1 MEQKNKRKWR
11 RKLMLVLK
19 IILIIS
25 VLSMSIGALLHA
37 TLFRAKLSAIAP
49 YGELVNVGDGQMHVY
64 SLGEGIDT
72 IVLLPG
78 LGIPLPSADFG
89 PLMRKLA
96 EDYRV
101 ITIEYFGVGF
111 SSVTDA
117 ERTSA
122 QFVDEIRGA
131 LSALN
136 IDTPVILMPHSIS
149 TVYAEHYA
157 TLNPE
162 AVKAIISLDG
172 TSTAYYAE
180 TPKILN
186 AILPI
191 VKFQQS
197 LGATSILSGL
207 VVNKS
212 KSMAAGYTEKEIND
226 IVTFSGFSMNDNTL
240 EQMRTSGETIK
251 EVMDLPF
258 PESVAYF
265 KIISKDTFEKP
276 NKQLKI
282 SPQDYQFEHLKRIG
296 DHAIY
301 EVLEGNHFIY
311 HYNEGRIS
319 EIVAEVLADLQE
331 TKK

>member
-1 MEQKNKRKWR
+1 MKQEKSKKWR
-11 RKLMLVLK
+11 RKLMLVFK

-37 TLFRAKLSAIAP
+37 TLFKSKLAAIAP
-49 YGELVNVGDGQMHVY
+49 YGELVSVGDGQLHVY
-64 SLGEGIDT
+64 SLGKGDET

-78 LGIPLPSADFG
+78 LGVPLPSADFG
-89 PLMRKLA
+89 PLMRKLS

-101 ITIEYFGVGF
+101 VTIEYFGVGF
-111 SSVTDA
+111 SSVTQA

-122 QFVDEIRGA
+122 QFVEEIRGA

-149 TVYAEHYA
+149 TVYAEHFA
-157 TLNPE
+157 TLYPE
-162 AVKAIISLDG
+162 SVKAIVSLDG

-186 AILPI
+186 AVLPI
-191 VKFQQS
+191 VKIQQS
-197 LGATSILSGL
+197 LGATSILSTL

-212 KSMAAGYTEKEIND
+212 KSMAAGYTEKEISD
-226 IVTFSGFSMNDNTL
+226 IVTFSGFAMNDNSL
-240 EQMRTSGETIK
+240 EQLRTSGETIK

-265 KIISKDTFEKP
+265 KIISRDTFEKP

-296 DHAIY
+296 EHAGY
-301 EVLEGNHFIY
+301 EVLDGNHFIY
-311 HYNEGRIS
+311 HNNEVRIS
-319 EIVAEVLADLQE
+319 EIVAELLSKINQ
-331 TKK
+331 